1 MFITLNRIDDRNQQ
15 DFMQSG
21 AAGLLPKYGL
31 ERIAVVPGQLVYQD
45 LNQSPGFS
53 SFSQAVSKWQEYGG
67 ATQPKILT
75 SLLALADNHGSQI
88 GDYASHFMVR
98 MQGYLNLSVPG
109 TWTLYC
115 NQDDILA
122 ARMATADG
130 YHGSATSRV
139 EQICAYEAASA
150 GWAEFDMVFGE
161 SSGNQYYRF
170 YIKGPTDSAYREL
183 LPADVGYSPNLL
195 TEDYI
200 Y

>member
-21 AAGLLPKYGL
+21 AAELLPKYRL
-31 ERIAVVPGQLVYQD
+31 ERIAVVTGQLVYQD

-53 SFSQAVSKWQEYGG
+53 SFSQAVAKWQEYGG
-67 ATQPKILT
+67 AAQPKILT

-88 GDYASHFMVR
+88 GDYANRFMVR
-98 MQGYLNLSVPG
+98 MQGYLKLSVPG

-122 ARMATADG
+122 ARMATAEG
-130 YHGSATSRV
+130 YHGSATSSV
-139 EQICAYEAASA
+139 EQICTYRTESA
-150 GWAEFDMVFGE
+150 GWVEFDMVFQE
-161 SSGNQYYRF
+161 NSGNQYYRF
-170 YIKGPTDSAYREL
+170 YIKGPMDSAYREL
-183 LPADVGYSPNLL
+183 LPADVGYSPKLL
-195 TEDYI
+195 AEDYV